1 MSCVHAVIIRLT
13 KMIVTNATRFGR
25 EKAQSRFS
33 ACIAPE
39 SACSALINQVLDLS
53 KIEACPPPTVQ
64 LGPLI
69 DEVIGA
75 VCRLAQQNKDRLVL
89 KRQRLSAR

>member
-1 MSCVHAVIIRLT
+1 
-13 KMIVTNATRFGR
+13 
-25 EKAQSRFS
+25 
-33 ACIAPE
+33 
-39 SACSALINQVLDLS
+39 
-53 KIEACPPPTVQ
+53 VQ